1 MRFTVR
7 DQTWEVIETTRDG
20 DIAVLV
26 VDGRP
31 TKRRGFFPHHQQE
44 TVELQISLSPSQQ
57 EDIPF

>member
-7 DQTWEVIETTRDG
+7 DQIWEVIETTRDG

-31 TKRRGFFPHHQQE
+31 TKRRGFFPHPQWV
-44 TVELQISLSPSQQ
+44 TVERQIPLSPSQL